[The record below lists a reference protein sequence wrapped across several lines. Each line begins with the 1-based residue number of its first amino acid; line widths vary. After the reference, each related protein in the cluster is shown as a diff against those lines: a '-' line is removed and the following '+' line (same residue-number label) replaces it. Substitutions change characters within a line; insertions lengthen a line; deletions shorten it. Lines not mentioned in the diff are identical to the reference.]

1 MIMDNA
7 LKKTVAYILIGL
19 VLTFT
24 VLAILGI
31 WEVINLDYI
40 LKKIVLSL
48 LVVFAASA
56 VILFV
61 FSILIRDTEPP
72 KKLE

>member
-1 MIMDNA
+1 MNMDNA

-24 VLAILGI
+24 VLSILGI

-56 VILFV
+56 VILFI
-61 FSILIRDTEPP
+61 FTILIRDNGQP
-72 KKLE
+72 KST